1 MIQRAHERFT
11 ILKKSFRLIGNSN
24 PLLLSAATAF
34 FTTFALAPIL
44 INLSHLLSLFFNEE
58 IILPKLFAKLTTAFG
73 KRATHSIERIVE
85 NFLSLETSTW
95 VTVALAVFFYFV
107 ATTWLSAIRQ
117 SIHQLWNIRKQL
129 WNIRKKPH
137 QKLRYHVK
145 ERLIEISLILLI
157 GVLFL
162 ITVGIDYGLV
172 AIREV
177 FSGGVLRILFSV
189 LNILLSILVISTWL
203 TFVYRFMPEAH
214 VGWRVALA
222 GGLCTGVLFVLGR
235 YGITKILVEG
245 KLGELF
251 GPSSSIATILL
262 FIFYCSFILYFGA
275 SFTYEYANATGHPIR
290 PAKLGEKYKEEVVET
305 GAKRAP
311 VH

>member
-1 MIQRAHERFT
+1 MTQQARQRFT
-11 ILKKSFRLIGNSN
+11 ILKKSFRLIGSSN

-44 INLSHLLSLFFNEE
+44 INLGHLLSLFFNEE
-58 IILPKLFAKLTTAFG
+58 IIFPKLFAKLTTAFG

-85 NFLSLETSTW
+85 NFLSLETSVW

-117 SIHQLWNIRKQL
+117 SIHQLWNIRK
-129 WNIRKKPH
+129 KPH
-137 QKLRYHVK
+137 QKLQYHVK
-145 ERLIEISLILLI
+145 ERLIEIGLILLI
-157 GVLFL
+157 GALFL

-177 FSGGVLRILFSV
+177 FSGVALRVWFSI
-189 LNILLSILVISTWL
+189 LNILLSILIISTWL
-203 TFVYRFMPEAH
+203 TCVYRFMPEAH

-305 GAKRAP
+305 GTKKAP

>member
-1 MIQRAHERFT
+1 MTQQARQRFT

-44 INLSHLLSLFFNEE
+44 INLSHLLNIFFNED

-117 SIHQLWNIRKQL
+117 SIHQLWNIRE
-129 WNIRKKPH
+129 KPH
-137 QKLRYHVK
+137 QKLRYHIK
-145 ERLIEISLILLI
+145 ERLIEIGLILLI
-157 GVLFL
+157 GALFL

-172 AIREV
+172 AIREA
-177 FSGGVLRILFSV
+177 FTGGVLRVLFSII
-189 LNILLSILVISTWL
+189 NILLSVLIISTWL
-203 TFVYRFMPEAH
+203 ACVYRFMPEAH

-275 SFTYEYANATGHPIR
+275 SFTYEYGNATGHPIR

-305 GAKRAP
+305 GTKKAP

>member
-1 MIQRAHERFT
+1 MTQQSLQRFT

-44 INLSHLLSLFFNEE
+44 INLSHLLNIFFNED

-85 NFLSLETSTW
+85 NFLSLETSVW

-117 SIHQLWNIRKQL
+117 SIHQLWNIRK
-129 WNIRKKPH
+129 KPH
-137 QKLRYHVK
+137 QKLRYHIK
-145 ERLIEISLILLI
+145 ERLIEIGLILLI
-157 GVLFL
+157 GALFL

-172 AIREV
+172 AIREA
-177 FSGGVLRILFSV
+177 FTGGVLRVFFSI
-189 LNILLSILVISTWL
+189 LNILLSILIISTWL
-203 TFVYRFMPEAH
+203 ACVYRFMPEAH

-235 YGITKILVEG
+235 FGITKILVEG

-305 GAKRAP
+305 GTKKAP
-311 VH
+311 AH